1 MALNIRDL
9 AISSW
14 TVTSQKIEQNGGT
27 TVKLQSNKEITENG
41 NVTADVGYDGIL
53 NAIVNV
59 QGGGGEGKHY
69 YVYISSSNLGN
80 YGCIFIT
87 EEPLSKEGGI
97 ANGYYNQISEDYFI
111 PMNNVEYVYSEEIG
125 ECGGFGYIFTINGFS
140 YYLYA
145 MGSSEDIKSFDFTG
159 ILNDISPI
167 SN

>member
-1 MALNIRDL
+1 MAIDL
-9 AISSW
+9 TKYAISSG
-14 TVTSQKIEQNGGT
+14 TVTSQKIESSGGM
-27 TVKLQSNKEITENG
+27 TVKLQANKEVTENG
-41 NVTADVGYDGIL
+41 NVKADLGYDGIL

-69 YVYISSSNLGN
+69 YVYISSSNLGT

-97 ANGYYNQISEDYFI
+97 VNGYYTQLSDNYFI
-111 PMNNVEYVYSEEIG
+111 PMNDVEYVYSEEIG
-125 ECGGFGYIFTINGFS
+125 ECGGFGYIFTIDGFS

-145 MGSSEDIKSFDFTG
+145 MDSTEDIKSFDFTG
-159 ILNDISPI
+159 TLNDISPI